1 MSFPISPMTKL
12 DAVNICLSSMGEP
25 TVNTLDG
32 AAVDAQMASDLVDE
46 TSRSV
51 QSMGWHWN
59 REKHELAPDNSS
71 QISLPANT
79 LRVDAVESSR
89 DVDVVQRGLK
99 LFDVENSTYFF
110 DDSVLVELYV
120 QLPFE
125 DLPFAAKQ
133 FITMRAARLL
143 QQRLLG
149 SETLYKFHAQDEQRA
164 WTILMQEE
172 TEVADGNMLYD
183 SWSTSKI
190 VTRGYFSRGS
200 FG

>member
-1 MSFPISPMTKL
+1 MSFPITPLTKL
-12 DAVNICLSSMGEP
+12 DAVNICLSTMGEP

-51 QSMGWHWN
+51 QGMGWHWN
-59 REKHELAPDNSS
+59 REKHTLSPSVNS
-71 QISLPANT
+71 QIILPANT
-79 LRVDAVESSR
+79 IRVDTIDDSKSI
-89 DVDVVQRGLK
+89 DVVQRGGK
-99 LFDVENSTYFF
+99 LFDVENSTYTFTK
-110 DDSVLVELYV
+110 DLKVEIYV
-120 QLPFE
+120 QLTFDE
-125 DLPFAAKQ
+125 LPFAAKQ

-149 SETLYKFHAQDEQRA
+149 SDTLYKFSAQDEQRA

-172 TEVADGNMLYD
+172 TETADANMLYD
-183 SWSTSKI
+183 SWDTRKI
-190 VTRGYFSRGS
+190 VSRGYFSRGG

>member
-1 MSFPISPMTKL
+1 MSFPITPLTKL
-12 DAVNICLSSMGEP
+12 DAVNICLSTMGEP

-51 QSMGWHWN
+51 QGIGWHWN
-59 REKHELAPDNSS
+59 REKHTLSPNVNSE
-71 QISLPANT
+71 IILPANT
-79 LRVDAVESSR
+79 LRVDTVDYDR
-89 DVDVVQRGLK
+89 TTDVVQRGGK
-99 LFDVENSTYFF
+99 LFDVENSTYTF
-110 DDSVLVELYV
+110 DKELKVEVYV
-120 QLPFE
+120 QLSFE
-125 DLPFAAKQ
+125 ELPFAAKQ

-149 SETLYKFHAQDEQRA
+149 SDTLYKFSAQDEQRA
-164 WTILMQEE
+164 WTVLMQEE

-183 SWSTSKI
+183 SWDTRKI
-190 VTRGYFSRGS
+190 VSRGYFSRGG

>member
-1 MSFPISPMTKL
+1 MSFPITPLTKL

-51 QSMGWHWN
+51 QGIGWHWN
-59 REKHELAPDNSS
+59 REKHTLSPNANSE
-71 QISLPANT
+71 IILPANT
-79 LRVDAVESSR
+79 LRVDTIDDSKST
-89 DVDVVQRGLK
+89 DVVQRGGK
-99 LFDVENSTYFF
+99 LFDVENSTYTF
-110 DDSVLVELYV
+110 DDELKVEIYV
-120 QLPFE
+120 QLAFE

-149 SETLYKFHAQDEQRA
+149 SETLYKFAAQDEQRA
-164 WTILMQEE
+164 WTVLMQEE
-172 TEVADGNMLYD
+172 TETADGNMLYD
-183 SWSTSKI
+183 SWSTQKI
-190 VTRGYFSRGS
+190 VTRGYFSRGG

>member
-1 MSFPISPMTKL
+1 MSFPITPLTKL
-12 DAVNICLSSMGEP
+12 DAVNICLSTMGEP

-51 QSMGWHWN
+51 QGIGWHWN
-59 REKHELAPDNSS
+59 REKHTLSPNVNSE
-71 QISLPANT
+71 IILPANT
-79 LRVDAVESSR
+79 LRVDTVDYDR
-89 DVDVVQRGLK
+89 TTDVVQRGGK
-99 LFDVENSTYFF
+99 LFDVENSTYTF
-110 DDSVLVELYV
+110 SKELKVEVYV
-120 QLPFE
+120 QLSFE
-125 DLPFAAKQ
+125 ELPFAAKQ

-149 SETLYKFHAQDEQRA
+149 SETLYKFSAQDEQRC
-164 WTILMQEE
+164 WTVLMQEE

-183 SWSTSKI
+183 SWDTRKI
-190 VTRGYFSRGS
+190 VSRGYFSRGG

>member
-1 MSFPISPMTKL
+1 MSYPILQMTKL
-12 DAVNICLSSMGEP
+12 EAVNICLSSMGEP

-32 AAVDAQMASDLVDE
+32 AAVDAQMASDLIDE
-46 TSRSV
+46 TSRTV

-59 REKHELAPDNSS
+59 REKHTLSPDAQS

-79 LRVDAVESSR
+79 LRVDTVDLDQEI
-89 DVDVVQRGLK
+89 DVVQRGLK
-99 LFDVENSTYFF
+99 LFDVENSTYAF
-110 DDSVLVELYV
+110 DSELVVEIYV

-125 DLPFAAKQ
+125 DLPQAAKQ

-164 WTILMQEE
+164 WVVLMQEE
-172 TEVADGNMLYD
+172 TETADGNMLYD
-183 SWSTSKI
+183 SWSTRKI
-190 VTRGYFSRGS
+190 VTRGYFSRGG

>member
-1 MSFPISPMTKL
+1 MSYPISPMTKL
-12 DAVNICLSSMGEP
+12 DAINICLSSMGEP

-32 AAVDAQMASDLVDE
+32 AAVDAQMASDLIEE

-59 REKHELAPDNSS
+59 REKHTISPNAYSELT
-71 QISLPANT
+71 LPANT
-79 LRVDAVESSR
+79 LRVDSIDESKEI
-89 DVDVVQRGLK
+89 DVVQRGLR
-99 LFDVENSTYFF
+99 LFDVENASYSFTIP
-110 DDSVLVELYV
+110 VVVELYV
-120 QLPFE
+120 HLLFE

-149 SETLYKFHAQDEQRA
+149 SETLYKFHGQDEQRA
-164 WTILMQEE
+164 WVILMQEE

-183 SWSTSKI
+183 SASTSKV
-190 VTRGYFSRGS
+190 VTRGYFSRGG